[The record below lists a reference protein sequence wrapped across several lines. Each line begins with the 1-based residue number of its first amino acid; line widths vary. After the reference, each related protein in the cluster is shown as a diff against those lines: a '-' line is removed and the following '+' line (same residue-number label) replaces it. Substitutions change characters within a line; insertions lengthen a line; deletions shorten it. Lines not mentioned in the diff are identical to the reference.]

1 MYLILIYSWYKRSE
15 YGTRA
20 AVFFSAATASGAFGG
35 LLAAAISNMHG
46 VGGKPGWAWI
56 FILEGVFTTLFGL
69 FSFFVLPRTP
79 ERTLFLTTAEKE
91 AYRESLRADWSGDME
106 GEVFKWSEVFK
117 AFRSPQVLLICI
129 PLFLKKVELT

>member
-1 MYLILIYSWYKRSE
+1 M
-15 YGTRA
+15 
-20 AVFFSAATASGAFGG
+20 FSSASLAGAFSG
-35 LLAAAISNMHG
+35 LLAAAIQQLHARG
-46 VGGKPGWAWI
+46 IRGWGWI

-106 GEVFKWSEVFK
+106 GETFNWSEVFK
-117 AFRSPQVLLICI
+117 ALRSPQVLLICI
-129 PLFLKKVELT
+129 PLFFNGTAVGCSFGIEKLGSRITI